1 MSPGEIV
8 LDTEEVELVNTRTV
22 SLSLVTRLTEPY
34 TVSVTMLVT
43 SLDTLG
49 WRLMSLLEAELSD
62 LLIRDNVG
70 DIGSGS
76 VTDGDMI
83 VSTVLKDPDPGMMV
97 ELSLTL
103 RSKSGNKGSS
113 FSKLQNLSCNH
124 LLTTSLQL

>member
-8 LDTEEVELVNTRTV
+8 LDTEEGELVNTRTV

-34 TVSVTMLVT
+34 TVSVMMLRVT

-49 WRLMSLLEAELSD
+49 WRLMTSLEDLSV

-70 DIGSGS
+70 DTGSGL
-76 VTDGDMI
+76 VTDGDMMI

-97 ELSLTL
+97 ELSLTP

-113 FSKLQNLSCNH
+113 FSGH
-124 LLTTSLQL
+124 RT